1 MKVYEFGAGNGK
13 TFVMFQCA
21 AEPWWVFKPSAEAM
35 ARDWHVYLFIADGHD
50 EQGTTFTTL
59 EKNARDAAEYLRGK
73 GIKKVEAM
81 YGVSMGGA
89 SVIRFLAT
97 EDIPVDK
104 AIIDAG
110 ITPYPYPK
118 LICRLISV
126 ADWVSIMLGTKSL
139 TLMKL
144 AMPPK
149 RWTPAG
155 EDPEAHYRKI
165 FDFEKRHFSP
175 RTIYN
180 VFWSTNNY
188 DMPDPV
194 PRVPTEIE
202 YWYGEQEK
210 RARKNDIAYTK
221 RAFPQTVVREFA
233 GLAHAELVLMFPER
247 FYREA
252 TRFLSGKEE
261 G

>member
-1 MKVYEFGAGNGK
+1 MKVYEFGEAHGK

-21 AEPWWVFKPSAEAM
+21 AEPWWVFEASAKAM
-35 ARDWHVYLFIADGHD
+35 AKDYHVYLFIADGHD
-50 EQGTTFTTL
+50 EQGTTFVSI
-59 EKNARDAAEYLRGK
+59 EKNVRDAADCLRKK
-73 GIKKVEAM
+73 GVRHVEAM

-118 LICRLISV
+118 LICRLI
-126 ADWVSIMLGTKSL
+126 AIRDWVTIMLGTKRMAF
-139 TLMKL
+139 MKL
-144 AMPPK
+144 AAPPE
-149 RWTPAG
+149 RWTPKG
-155 EDPEAHYRKI
+155 EDPEEHYRRI
-165 FDFEKRHFSP
+165 FEFEKRHFSP

-188 DMPDPV
+188 AMPKPV
-194 PRVPTEIE
+194 PPVDTQIE
-202 YWYGEQEK
+202 YWYGEEEK
-210 RARKNDIAYTK
+210 KARRNDLAYTQK
-221 RAFPQTVVREFA
+221 AYPQTVARAFG

-247 FYREA
+247 FYREV
-252 TRFLSGKEE
+252 TRFLEA
-261 G
+261 